1 MEYEISDDDRKPH
14 DDGEEVDIIDDH
26 MALKNQSSVDPNS
39 YPGDNSPLVRKPDKA
54 EHIPEQEEE

>member
-1 MEYEISDDDRKPH
+1 MEFEISDDGRSRLEDE
-14 DDGEEVDIIDDH
+14 DLDIIDDH

-54 EHIPEQEEE
+54 EHIPEQDEK